1 MNIDIF
7 AHEGEGI
14 DIVYDNKKWVVAIKN
29 WKPDNDITGIH
40 RLEVHHAT
48 DEQFILMAGDA
59 ILLTAEFAGDHF
71 ENIELE
77 KMELG
82 KVYNVPQDKYFY
94 SITKQNSK
102 MAYVQDAGT
111 SLDNSEYF
119 ELNEEELSMIKA
131 KAVEL
136 FA

>member
-7 AHEGEGI
+7 THEDEGI
-14 DIVYDNKKWVVAIKN
+14 DIVYDNQKWIVAIKN
-29 WKPDNDITGIH
+29 WKPDNDMTGIH

-59 ILLTAEFAGDHF
+59 ILLTADFAEDHF

-77 KMELG
+77 KMEIG
-82 KVYNVPQDKYFY
+82 KVYNVPQGKWFY
-94 SITKQNSK
+94 SITKRNSK
-102 MAYVQDAGT
+102 MAYIQDSGT

-119 ELNEEELSMIKA
+119 ELNQQELEIIKA
-131 KAVEL
+131 RATEL